1 MNFESMYGVYHADGG
16 LLGEL
21 RYVMGV
27 AFRGQHCSLCDIT
40 HSVAWEKGEM
50 KKWRKTSEIPFHL
63 VHLNERPEEVKQAT
77 EGKTPCIVA
86 KTSSGF
92 VMLATDEELTSFDG
106 SVELLKGHIE
116 RQLTENP
123 TNPSIPFTPE
133 KIVEIAI
140 QAGEAIMDVYDNA
153 DDFEITQ
160 KGDESPLTKAD
171 IAAHEVIVAGLQ
183 SIDSTPI
190 VSEEGRVGDPMS
202 SNTCWLV
209 DPLDGTKEFIKRNGM
224 FTVNIALMQ
233 RNESRWKPL
242 FGVVHAPASDTT
254 WFGGAL
260 ATSQRNGPEGS
271 GPMMVR
277 PTEGKVKLVASGS
290 HRGEKD
296 ESFAEAVGEH
306 ELVRMGSS
314 LKACIVAE
322 GGADLYPRFGP
333 TSCWD
338 IAAAHAV
345 VSGAGGIVVGPD
357 GKTLDYDLV
366 EEVLNPYF
374 LVAADNRWTEIW
386 IQHQ

>member
-1 MNFESMYGVYHADGG
+1 MDFESIYGVYHADGG

-40 HSVAWEKGEM
+40 HSLAWEKGEM
-50 KKWRKTSEIPFHL
+50 KKWRRTSEIPFHL

-123 TNPSIPFTPE
+123 TNRSIPFTPE

-140 QAGEAIMDVYDNA
+140 HAGEAIMDVYDNA

-224 FTVNIALMQ
+224 FTVNIALKQ
-233 RNESRWKPL
+233 RNDSRWKPL

-260 ATSQRNGPEGS
+260 TASRRNGPEGS

>member
-106 SVELLKGHIE
+106 SVELLKDHIE

-123 TNPSIPFTPE
+123 SNPSIPFTPE

-140 QAGEAIMDVYDNA
+140 QAGEAIMDVYENA

-233 RNESRWKPL
+233 RNDSRWKPL

-260 ATSQRNGPEGS
+260 AASQRNGPEGA

>member
-86 KTSSGF
+86 KPYSGF

-106 SVELLKGHIE
+106 SVELLKDHIE
-116 RQLTENP
+116 RQLTVNP
-123 TNPSIPFTPE
+123 PDPSIPFTPE

-140 QAGEAIMDVYDNA
+140 QAGEAIMDVYENA

-233 RNESRWKPL
+233 RNDSRWKPL

-260 ATSQRNGPEGS
+260 TASQRNGPEGS

-345 VSGAGGIVVGPD
+345 VAGAGGIVVGPN

>member
-1 MNFESMYGVYHADGG
+1 MTIESIWGVYHADGG

-27 AFRGQHCSLCDIT
+27 AFRGEHCSLCDIT

-63 VHLNERPEEVKQAT
+63 VHLNERPEEVTIAT
-77 EGKTPCIVA
+77 EGKTPCIVG
-86 KTSSGF
+86 KSNSGF
-92 VMLATDEELTSFDG
+92 VMLATDEELTSFNG
-106 SVELLKGHIE
+106 SVDLLKKHLE
-116 RQLTENP
+116 EKLQPQSSEQNTKF
-123 TNPSIPFTPE
+123 SPE

-140 QAGEAIMDVYDNA
+140 RAGKAIMDVYDNSE
-153 DDFEITQ
+153 DFEITQ

-171 IAAHEVIVAGLQ
+171 IAAHEVIVEGLQ

-190 VSEEGRVGDPMS
+190 VSEEGRVGDPLS
-202 SNTCWLV
+202 SDTCWLV

-233 RNESRWKPL
+233 RTGSRWKPL
-242 FGVVHAPASDTT
+242 FGAVHAPASDTT
-254 WFGGAL
+254 WYGGVL
-260 ATSQRNGPEGS
+260 ATSQRDGPDGS
-271 GPMMVR
+271 GPMAAQ
-277 PTEGKVKLVASGS
+277 PSEGIVKLVASGS

-296 ESFAEAVGEH
+296 ESFAAAVGEH

-314 LKACIVAE
+314 LKACVVAE

-374 LVAADNRWTEIW
+374 LVAADNRWTETW
-386 IQHQ
+386 VEHQ